1 MEAGRA
7 QLFEPASLGP
17 VTLRNRI
24 IKAATFEGMSWRGTV
39 SDALI
44 DFHRTFAAGGV
55 GLTTLAYCAV
65 SPDGRGA
72 PNEIVLGPAARPGL
86 ARLAEAVHAEGA
98 AISAQIGHAGPV
110 GQRRITGSRPLAASS
125 GFSPLGTRYHAMA
138 AADISRVTREFAA
151 AAQVVAEAGFDAVE
165 LHMGHHYLLNSFLSP
180 KFNRRGDSWGGSA
193 ANRARFPRAVAQ
205 AVHDAVGGRL
215 AVTAKFEMA
224 DGTPGGLWVEESIR
238 LARLLQDDGT
248 VDALQLTAGGSLTN
262 PMYLFRGDVPR
273 AEFAATLP
281 PLLRPAFR
289 VAGKRLLRE
298 YPFEEAYLRPMARQF
313 RAALDLPLI
322 LLGGIT
328 RLDTMTQA
336 IGEGFAF
343 VALGRALLR
352 EPDLPGKLRR
362 EESAESLCIHCNKCM
377 PSIYRGTHCV
387 LVAPEDRPGLRLG
400 RPGQGH

>member
-1 MEAGRA
+1 MEAGHP
-7 QLFEPASLGP
+7 QLFEPAVLGP
-17 VTLRNRI
+17 VTVRNRI
-24 IKAATFEGMSWRGTV
+24 IKAATFEGMSRGGLV

-44 DFHRTFAAGGV
+44 DFHRAFAAGGA

-65 SPDGRGA
+65 APDGRGA
-72 PNEIVLGPAARPGL
+72 PHEIVLGPAARPGL
-86 ARLAEAVHAEGA
+86 ARLADAVHAEGA

-125 GFSPLGTRYHAMA
+125 GFSPLGTRYHAMT
-138 AADISRVTREFAA
+138 AADIARVTGDFAA
-151 AAQVVAEAGFDAVE
+151 AARVVAEAGFDAVE

-180 KFNRRGDSWGGSA
+180 KFNRRTDGWGGSV
-193 ANRARFPRAVAQ
+193 ANRARFSRAVAQ
-205 AVHDAVGGRL
+205 AVRDTVGDRL

-224 DGTPGGLWVEESIR
+224 DGVPGGLGPEESIE

-248 VDALQLTAGGSLTN
+248 VDALQLTAGGSLAN
-262 PMYLFRGDVPR
+262 PMFLFRGDVPR

-313 RAALDLPLI
+313 RAALEMPLI

-328 RLDTMTQA
+328 RLGTMTGA
-336 IGEGFAF
+336 LSEGFAF

-352 EPDLPGKLRR
+352 EPDLPGKLRSQ
-362 EESAESLCIHCNKCM
+362 ESRESLCIHCNKCM
-377 PSIYRGTHCV
+377 PSIYRGTRCV
-387 LVAPEDRPGLRLG
+387 LVPPADRPGLRVLAS
-400 RPGQGH
+400 GQ